1 MFFASPVSTGF
12 RRPHSPVGQSL
23 ERFLDE
29 ARLASRQVPC
39 TVEQDEKS
47 FTLRFDVP
55 GIGKDQ
61 LTIGVEGSI
70 VRIESKEAALRQ
82 YRCAY
87 ELPQEIDASSSE
99 AKLENGVLTVKLG
112 KLLPVSRITQLTI
125 N

>member
-1 MFFASPVSTGF
+1 MFFASPVQTGL
-12 RRPHSPVGQSL
+12 RRPYSPVGRSL

-29 ARLASRQVPC
+29 TRLASRQVPC
-39 TVEQDEKS
+39 TVAQDEKS
-47 FTLRFDVP
+47 FILRFDVP

-70 VRIESKEAALRQ
+70 VRIESKEDAPRQ

-87 ELPQEIDASSSE
+87 ELPQEIDSSSSE
-99 AKLENGVLTVKLG
+99 AKLENGVLTLKLG
-112 KLLPVSRITQLTI
+112 KQLPVNRITQLTV

>member
-1 MFFASPVSTGF
+1 MFFASSVQPGL
-12 RRPHSPVGQSL
+12 RRPYSPVGRSL

-29 ARLASRQVPC
+29 TQLASRQVPC

-70 VRIESKEAALRQ
+70 VRIESKQDAPRQ

-87 ELPQEIDASSSE
+87 ELPQEIDTSTSE
-99 AKLENGVLTVKLG
+99 AKLDNGVLTVKLG
-112 KLLPVSRITQLTI
+112 KQRPVSRVTQLTI